1 MSRPSSQCCGRKHS
15 VRQKPVSGGM
25 PAPRP
30 EDGKGNPCLRMLK
43 NCTKPKWST
52 CNGRPFCTNC
62 SIRGATSC
70 ITPRSGSSS
79 RWPTPSGSGGCRPPT
94 NSTVEG
100 LGHDGELHPLQ
111 QAFVEKGAVQCGY
124 CTPGMIMSA
133 KALLDENPQPSHDEI
148 EEALAG
154 NLCRCTGYFQIV
166 EAVEAAIESRSNE
179 GLT

>member
-1 MSRPSSQCCGRKHS
+1 
-15 VRQKPVSGGM
+15 
-25 PAPRP
+25 
-30 EDGKGNPCLRMLK
+30 
-43 NCTKPKWST
+43 
-52 CNGRPFCTNC
+52 
-62 SIRGATSC
+62 
-70 ITPRSGSSS
+70 
-79 RWPTPSGSGGCRPPT
+79 
-94 NSTVEG
+94 